1 MLSEICPLQHM
12 NVLILEDEIL
22 SAQRAKTLLYEHD
35 PTITVVETIDS
46 VEDATEWLGKNP
58 EPDLMLVDIH
68 LSDGLSFDLFKKIQI
83 KSPVIF
89 TTAYDQ
95 YAIQAFKMNSIDYLL
110 KPLDKTELGFALS
123 KFKAL
128 TQERKN
134 ILTTDIQ
141 RIVQSFQGSN
151 KKFKNRFLVKF
162 GDNIQFKNTDEIAY
176 FFADDKITY
185 LVSNEGRRFIVDYKL
200 EQLEEVLDPDFFF
213 RLNRKFVIRINAI
226 QKVKAFINSRLQIF
240 LKPNFEQDIYL
251 SKDKTSEF
259 KSWLDQ

>member
-1 MLSEICPLQHM
+1 M
-12 NVLILEDEIL
+12 NVLILEDETL
-22 SAQRAKTLLYEHD
+22 SAQRAKALLHEHD
-35 PTITVVETIDS
+35 PTISVVETIDS
-46 VEDATEWLGKNP
+46 VEDATDWLGKNP

-68 LSDGLSFDLFKKIQI
+68 LSDGLSFDLFKKIQ
-83 KSPVIF
+83 
-89 TTAYDQ
+89 
-95 YAIQAFKMNSIDYLL
+95 AFKMNSIDYLL
-110 KPLDKTELGFALS
+110 KPLDKSELGFALG

-128 TQERKN
+128 TQERKSL
-134 ILTTDIQ
+134 LTTDIQ

-200 EQLEEVLDPDFFF
+200 EQLEDLLDPNFFF
-213 RLNRKFVIRINAI
+213 RLNRKFIIRIDSV
-226 QKVKAFINSRLQIF
+226 QKIKTLINSRLQIF
-240 LKPNFEQDIYL
+240 LKPSFEQDIYV

>member
-1 MLSEICPLQHM
+1 M

-22 SAQRAKTLLYEHD
+22 SAQRAKALLQEHD
-35 PTITVVETIDS
+35 PTISVVETIDS
-46 VEDATEWLGKNP
+46 VEDATIWLGKNP

-68 LSDGLSFDLFKKIQI
+68 LSDGSSFDLFKKVAI

-110 KPLDKTELGFALS
+110 KPLDKDELGFALG
-123 KFKAL
+123 KFKEL
-128 TQERKN
+128 TQERKSL
-134 ILTTDIQ
+134 LTADIQ

-162 GDNIQFKNTDEIAY
+162 GDNIQFKNTDEISY

-200 EQLEEVLDPDFFF
+200 EQLEELLDPNFFF
-213 RLNRKFVIRINAI
+213 RLNRKFIIRIDSV
-226 QKVKAFINSRLQIF
+226 QKIKTLINSRLQVF
-240 LKPNFEQDIYL
+240 LKPNFEQDIHV
-251 SKDKTSEF
+251 SKEKTSEF

>member
-1 MLSEICPLQHM
+1 M
-12 NVLILEDEIL
+12 NVLILEDESL
-22 SAQRAKTLLYEHD
+22 SAQRAKTLLQEHD
-35 PTITVVETIDS
+35 PTISILETIDS
-46 VEDATEWLGKNP
+46 VEDATEWLSCNP

-68 LSDGLSFDLFKKIQI
+68 LSDGLSFDLFKKVQI

-110 KPLDKTELGFALS
+110 KPLDKSELGFALG
-123 KFKAL
+123 KFNSL
-128 TQERKN
+128 SQERKSL
-134 ILTTDIQ
+134 LTVEIQ
-141 RIVQSFQGSN
+141 RIMQTFQASN
-151 KKFKNRFLVKF
+151 KKYKNRFLVKS

-200 EQLEEVLDPDFFF
+200 EQLEDLLDPQFFF
-213 RLNRKFVIRINAI
+213 RLNRKFVIRIDAV
-226 QKVKAFINSRLQIF
+226 QKVKPLMNSRLQIF
-240 LKPNFEQDIYL
+240 LKPNFEQEIFV

-259 KSWLDQ
+259 KTWLDQ

>member
-1 MLSEICPLQHM
+1 MK
-12 NVLILEDEIL
+12 VLILEDEIL
-22 SAQRAKTLLYEHD
+22 SAQRAKALLHEHD
-35 PTITVVETIDS
+35 PTISVVETIDS
-46 VEDATEWLGKNP
+46 VEDATDWLSRNP

-68 LSDGLSFDLFKKIQI
+68 LSDGLSFELFKKVQV

-110 KPLDKTELGFALS
+110 KPLDKAELGFALS

-134 ILTTDIQ
+134 FLMTDIQ
-141 RIVQSFQGSN
+141 RIVQSFQGLS
-151 KKFKNRFLVKF
+151 KKTKNRFLVKF

-176 FFADDKITY
+176 FFANDKITY
-185 LVSNEGRRFIVDYKL
+185 LVSNEGRRFIIDYKL
-200 EQLEEVLDPDFFF
+200 EQLEDLLDLNFFF
-213 RLNRKFVIRINAI
+213 RLNRKFIIRIDSVQRI
-226 QKVKAFINSRLQIF
+226 KTLMNSRLQIF
-240 LKPNFEQDIYL
+240 LKPNFEQDIYV
-251 SKDKTSEF
+251 SKDKMSEF

>member
-1 MLSEICPLQHM
+1 M
-12 NVLILEDEIL
+12 NVLILEDETL

-35 PTITVVETIDS
+35 PTISVIETIDS
-46 VEDATEWLGKNP
+46 VEDATDWLGKNP

-110 KPLDKTELGFALS
+110 KPLDKSELGFALG

-128 TQERKN
+128 TQERKSL
-134 ILTTDIQ
+134 LTTDIQ
-141 RIVQSFQGSN
+141 RIVQSFQGSE

-185 LVSNEGRRFIVDYKL
+185 LVSNEGRRFIIDYKL
-200 EQLEEVLDPDFFF
+200 EQLEDLLDPNFFF
-213 RLNRKFVIRINAI
+213 RLNRKFIVRIDSV
-226 QKVKAFINSRLQIF
+226 QKIKTLINSRLQIF
-240 LKPNFEQDIYL
+240 LKPNFEQDIYV
-251 SKDKTSEF
+251 SKDKTSDF

>member
-1 MLSEICPLQHM
+1 M
-12 NVLILEDEIL
+12 
-22 SAQRAKTLLYEHD
+22 
-35 PTITVVETIDS
+35 ETIDS
-46 VEDATEWLGKNP
+46 IEDATDWLNRNP

-110 KPLDKTELGFALS
+110 KPLDKTELGFALG

-128 TQERKN
+128 TLERKN
-134 ILTTDIQ
+134 LLSSEIQ
-141 RIVQSFQGSN
+141 KIMQNFQVIH
-151 KKFKNRFLVKF
+151 KKYKSRFLVKF

-185 LVSNEGRRFIVDYKL
+185 LVSVEGRRFIIDYKL
-200 EQLEEVLDPDFFF
+200 EQLEDFLDPQFFF
-213 RLNRKFVIRINAI
+213 RLNRKFVIKIAAV
-226 QKVKAFINSRLQIF
+226 QKIKALINSRLQVF
-240 LKPNFEQDIYL
+240 LKPNFEQEIYV
-251 SKDKTSEF
+251 SKDKMNHF
-259 KSWLDQ
+259 KNWLDH

>member
-1 MLSEICPLQHM
+1 MD
-12 NVLILEDEIL
+12 VLILEDEIL
-22 SAQRAKTLLYEHD
+22 SAQRAKALLYEHD
-35 PTITVVETIDS
+35 PTISVVETIDS
-46 VEDATEWLGKNP
+46 VEDATNWLSKNP
-58 EPDLMLVDIH
+58 EPDLILVDIH

-110 KPLDKTELGFALS
+110 KPLDKSELGFALG
-123 KFKAL
+123 KFKSL

-134 ILTTDIQ
+134 FLTADIQ
-141 RIVQSFQGSN
+141 RIMQSFHGLE

-200 EQLEEVLDPDFFF
+200 EQLEDLLDHNFFF
-213 RLNRKFVIRINAI
+213 RLNRKFIIRIDAV
-226 QKVKAFINSRLQIF
+226 QKIKTLINSRLQVF
-240 LKPNFEQDIYL
+240 LKPNFEQDIHV
-251 SKDKTSEF
+251 SKEKMSEF

>member
-1 MLSEICPLQHM
+1 M

-22 SAQRAKTLLYEHD
+22 SAQRAKSLLLEHD
-35 PTITVVETIDS
+35 HTISVVETIDS
-46 VEDATEWLGKNP
+46 VEDACIWLGKNP

-68 LSDGLSFDLFKKIQI
+68 LSDGSSFDLFKKVSI

-110 KPLDKTELGFALS
+110 KPLDKAELGFALS
-123 KFKAL
+123 KFKEL
-128 TQERKN
+128 TQERKSL
-134 ILTTDIQ
+134 LTTDIQ

-162 GDNIQFKNTDEIAY
+162 GDHIQFKNTDEIAF

-185 LVSNEGRRFIVDYKL
+185 LVSNDGRRFIVDYKL
-200 EQLEEVLDPDFFF
+200 EQLEDMIDPNFFF
-213 RLNRKFVIRINAI
+213 RLNRKFIVRIDAV
-226 QKVKAFINSRLQIF
+226 QKIKTLINSRLQVF
-240 LKPNFEQDIYL
+240 LKPGFEQEVYV
-251 SKDKTSEF
+251 SKEKMSEF
-259 KSWLDQ
+259 KAWLDQ

>member
-1 MLSEICPLQHM
+1 M
-12 NVLILEDEIL
+12 NVLILEDETL
-22 SAQRAKTLLYEHD
+22 SAQRAKALLHEHD
-35 PTITVVETIDS
+35 PTISVVETIDS
-46 VEDATEWLGKNP
+46 VEDATDWLGKNP

-110 KPLDKTELGFALS
+110 KPLDKSELGFALG

-128 TQERKN
+128 TQERKSL
-134 ILTTDIQ
+134 LTTDIQ
-141 RIVQSFQGSN
+141 RIVQSFQGSA

-200 EQLEEVLDPDFFF
+200 EQLEDLLDLNFFF
-213 RLNRKFVIRINAI
+213 RLNRKFIIRIDAV
-226 QKVKAFINSRLQIF
+226 QKIKTLINSRLQVF
-240 LKPNFEQDIYL
+240 LKPNFEQEIYV
-251 SKDKTSEF
+251 SKDKMSEF